1 MPPIHNTEEE
11 KTTAATTTAAAE
23 KFKYSTCVRF
33 LFFVFSFISFPFLFV
48 LEWII
53 SVLNDTTERKVSRHH
68 HHHLLKTYT
77 YINASK
83 RSLSSNE
90 RNDIVIIILR
100 VNNSALEFPFA
111 TKEKGE
117 IVFNS
122 IHVDPPINTSRTTK
136 DLRLEEKIIRAK
148 ITAIDARSLR
158 SAVVGLID
166 SIALVVETVE
176 RCER

>member
-1 MPPIHNTEEE
+1 MPPINTEEE
-11 KTTAATTTAAAE
+11 KTTATTAATE
-23 KFKYSTCVRF
+23 KFGYSTV
-33 LFFVFSFISFPFLFV
+33 
-48 LEWII
+48 
-53 SVLNDTTERKVSRHH
+53 
-68 HHHLLKTYT
+68 
-77 YINASK
+77 
-83 RSLSSNE
+83 
-90 RNDIVIIILR
+90 
-100 VNNSALEFPFA
+100 LEFPFA

-122 IHVDPPINTSRTTK
+122 INVDPPINTSRTTK
-136 DLRLEEKIIRAK
+136 DLRLEEKIIHAK

>member
-1 MPPIHNTEEE
+1 MRRREKSLIIIIFLKPIH
-11 KTTAATTTAAAE
+11 
-23 KFKYSTCVRF
+23 
-33 LFFVFSFISFPFLFV
+33 
-48 LEWII
+48 
-53 SVLNDTTERKVSRHH
+53 
-68 HHHLLKTYT
+68 
-77 YINASK
+77 INASK

-90 RNDIVIIILR
+90 RNDIVIILR

>member
-1 MPPIHNTEEE
+1 MNLSFEQYNGEKSLSSSSSSKPI
-11 KTTAATTTAAAE
+11 
-23 KFKYSTCVRF
+23 
-33 LFFVFSFISFPFLFV
+33 
-48 LEWII
+48 
-53 SVLNDTTERKVSRHH
+53 
-68 HHHLLKTYT
+68 

-90 RNDIVIIILR
+90 RNDIIIIILR

-136 DLRLEEKIIRAK
+136 DLRLEEEKIIRAK

>member
-1 MPPIHNTEEE
+1 MPPINTEEE
-11 KTTAATTTAAAE
+11 KTTATTAAPE
-23 KFKYSTCVRF
+23 KFGYSTCVRSLLCF
-33 LFFVFSFISFPFLFV
+33 LSFHISFSFSRMHLSFEQYNGEKSLSSSSSSSSSKP
-48 LEWII
+48 I
-53 SVLNDTTERKVSRHH
+53 
-68 HHHLLKTYT
+68 

-90 RNDIVIIILR
+90 RNNIVTILR
-100 VNNSALEFPFA
+100 RINNSALEFPFA

-122 IHVDPPINTSRTTK
+122 INVDPPINTSRTTK

>member
-1 MPPIHNTEEE
+1 MPPINTEEE
-11 KTTAATTTAAAE
+11 KTTATTAATE
-23 KFKYSTCVRF
+23 KFGYSTCVRSLLCF
-33 LFFVFSFISFPFLFV
+33 LSFHISFSFSRMNLSFEQYNGEKSLSSFSSSKP
-48 LEWII
+48 I
-53 SVLNDTTERKVSRHH
+53 
-68 HHHLLKTYT
+68 

-90 RNDIVIIILR
+90 RNDIIIIILR
-100 VNNSALEFPFA
+100 LNNSALEFPFA

-122 IHVDPPINTSRTTK
+122 IRVDPPINTSRTTK

>member
-1 MPPIHNTEEE
+1 MSPINTEEE
-11 KTTAATTTAAAE
+11 KTTATTAAPE
-23 KFKYSTCVRF
+23 KFFGYSTCVRSLLCF
-33 LFFVFSFISFPFLFV
+33 LSFHISFSFSRMHLSF
-48 LEWII
+48 
-53 SVLNDTTERKVSRHH
+53 ERYNGEKS
-68 HHHLLKTYT
+68 LSSSSSSSKPI

-90 RNDIVIIILR
+90 RNNIVTILR
-100 VNNSALEFPFA
+100 RINNSALEFPFA

-117 IVFNS
+117 IVFNA
-122 IHVDPPINTSRTTK
+122 INVDPPINTSRTTK

>member
-1 MPPIHNTEEE
+1 MPPIHTTEEE

-23 KFKYSTCVRF
+23 KFKYSTCVRSF
-33 LFFVFSFISFPFLFV
+33 SLLCVFFHFISFSFCSRMNHLSF
-48 LEWII
+48 
-53 SVLNDTTERKVSRHH
+53 ERCDGEKSLSSSSSSKPIH
-68 HHHLLKTYT
+68 
-77 YINASK
+77 INASK

-90 RNDIVIIILR
+90 RNDIVIILR

>member
-1 MPPIHNTEEE
+1 
-11 KTTAATTTAAAE
+11 
-23 KFKYSTCVRF
+23 
-33 LFFVFSFISFPFLFV
+33 
-48 LEWII
+48 
-53 SVLNDTTERKVSRHH
+53 LNDTTERKVSHHH
-68 HHHLLKTYT
+68 HHHLLKTYVH
-77 YINASK
+77 INASK

-90 RNDIVIIILR
+90 RNDIIIIILR

-136 DLRLEEKIIRAK
+136 DLRLEEKIICAK

>member
-1 MPPIHNTEEE
+1 MPPINTEEE
-11 KTTAATTTAAAE
+11 KTTATTAASE
-23 KFKYSTCVRF
+23 KFRYSTCVRSLLCF
-33 LFFVFSFISFPFLFV
+33 LSFHISFSFSRRMHLSFEQHNGEKSLSKSSSSSSKP
-48 LEWII
+48 I
-53 SVLNDTTERKVSRHH
+53 
-68 HHHLLKTYT
+68 

-90 RNDIVIIILR
+90 RNNIITILR
-100 VNNSALEFPFA
+100 INNSVLEFPFA

-122 IHVDPPINTSRTTK
+122 INVDPPINTSRTTK
-136 DLRLEEKIIRAK
+136 DLRLEEKIIHAK

>member
-1 MPPIHNTEEE
+1 
-11 KTTAATTTAAAE
+11 
-23 KFKYSTCVRF
+23 
-33 LFFVFSFISFPFLFV
+33 
-48 LEWII
+48 
-53 SVLNDTTERKVSRHH
+53 LNETTERKVSRHH

-90 RNDIVIIILR
+90 RNDIIITVLR

-136 DLRLEEKIIRAK
+136 ELRLEEKIIRAK

-166 SIALVVETVE
+166 SVALVVETVE

>member
-1 MPPIHNTEEE
+1 MHLSFEQYDGEKSLSSSSSSSSSSKPI
-11 KTTAATTTAAAE
+11 
-23 KFKYSTCVRF
+23 
-33 LFFVFSFISFPFLFV
+33 
-48 LEWII
+48 
-53 SVLNDTTERKVSRHH
+53 
-68 HHHLLKTYT
+68 

-90 RNDIVIIILR
+90 RNNIITILR

-122 IHVDPPINTSRTTK
+122 INVDPPINTSRTTK

>member
-1 MPPIHNTEEE
+1 MPPINSEEE
-11 KTTAATTTAAAE
+11 KTTATTAAPE
-23 KFKYSTCVRF
+23 KFGYSTCVRSLLCF
-33 LFFVFSFISFPFLFV
+33 LSFHISFSFSRMHLSFEQYNGEKSLSSSSSSKP
-48 LEWII
+48 I
-53 SVLNDTTERKVSRHH
+53 
-68 HHHLLKTYT
+68 

-90 RNDIVIIILR
+90 RNNIVTILR
-100 VNNSALEFPFA
+100 RINNSALEFPFA

-122 IHVDPPINTSRTTK
+122 INVDPPINTSRTTK
-136 DLRLEEKIIRAK
+136 DLRLEEKIIHAK

>member
-1 MPPIHNTEEE
+1 MRRRE
-11 KTTAATTTAAAE
+11 K
-23 KFKYSTCVRF
+23 
-33 LFFVFSFISFPFLFV
+33 
-48 LEWII
+48 
-53 SVLNDTTERKVSRHH
+53 
-68 HHHLLKTYT
+68 
-77 YINASK
+77 
-83 RSLSSNE
+83 SL
-90 RNDIVIIILR
+90 VIIIFLKPIYILTLQNDLSPR
-100 VNNSALEFPFA
+100 TNETTSSSSRINNSALEFPFA

>member
-1 MPPIHNTEEE
+1 MPPINTEEE
-11 KTTAATTTAAAE
+11 KTTATTAATE
-23 KFKYSTCVRF
+23 KFGYSTCVRSLLCF
-33 LFFVFSFISFPFLFV
+33 LSFHISFSFSRMHLSFEQYNGEKSLSSSSSSKP
-48 LEWII
+48 I
-53 SVLNDTTERKVSRHH
+53 
-68 HHHLLKTYT
+68 

-90 RNDIVIIILR
+90 RNNIITILR
-100 VNNSALEFPFA
+100 INNSVLEFPFA

-122 IHVDPPINTSRTTK
+122 INVDPPINTSRTTK